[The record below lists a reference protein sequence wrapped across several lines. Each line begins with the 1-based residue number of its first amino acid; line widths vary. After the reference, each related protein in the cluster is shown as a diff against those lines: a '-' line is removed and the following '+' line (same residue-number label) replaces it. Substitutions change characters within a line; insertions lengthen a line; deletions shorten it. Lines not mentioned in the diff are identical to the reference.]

1 MNAMDGQERRRDP
14 SSSFLLRSRK
24 EMLDYFLLEYD
35 CTRELVERARSMAR
49 GDRSTTTTTNTTS
62 TTSNN
67 SMNAGP
73 SVMQQL
79 QQQQP
84 PPPPPPRSKR
94 DRIVSAFK
102 ARIKP
107 LQSHR
112 LLDERERILALSQM
126 PLKWKKRKKT
136 TRAKKST
143 GEEGEENAEV
153 EDESVDEM
161 HRKR

>member
-1 MNAMDGQERRRDP
+1 
-14 SSSFLLRSRK
+14 
-24 EMLDYFLLEYD
+24 
-35 CTRELVERARSMAR
+35 
-49 GDRSTTTTTNTTS
+49 
-62 TTSNN
+62 
-67 SMNAGP
+67 
-73 SVMQQL
+73 MQQQQQQQ

-84 PPPPPPRSKR
+84 PPPPRSRR

-153 EDESVDEM
+153 EDESVDERVGGTRSVDGTRRPIDDDDDDDEY
-161 HRKR
+161 HEHD